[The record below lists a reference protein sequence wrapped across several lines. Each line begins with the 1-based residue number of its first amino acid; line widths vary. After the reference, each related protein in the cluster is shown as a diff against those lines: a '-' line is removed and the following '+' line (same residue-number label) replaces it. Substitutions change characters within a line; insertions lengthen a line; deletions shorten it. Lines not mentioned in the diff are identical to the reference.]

1 MGRRSDHTREEL
13 RALFI
18 GEGHAHLAQVGLAK
32 FSGREVAKRVGYS
45 VGTISNL
52 FGSVDGLIV
61 AINSRSFE
69 LWAQIL
75 RDRLESA
82 TDDRIAALVDGYFA
96 FAEQSPEL
104 WSAIYAHR
112 LPEGL
117 DLPEEDKARRAG
129 LTQIV
134 EDEIRT
140 VLPADTDADVVR
152 LARSLVAV
160 VHGHCSFV
168 VSGSFALLEEPDP
181 RGAAL
186 ARVRESLAAHGYC
199 AEDFRSDSGLGDS
212 ENRGSL

>member
-18 GEGHAHLAQVGLAK
+18 SEGHAHLAQAGLAK

-69 LWAQIL
+69 VWAQIL
-75 RDRLESA
+75 RDRLKNA
-82 TDDRIAALVDGYFA
+82 DGDRIAALVDGYFA
-96 FAEQSPEL
+96 FAQQSPEL

-117 DLPEEDKARRAG
+117 GLPEEDKARRAG

-134 EDEIRT
+134 EDEIRS
-140 VLPADTDADVVR
+140 VLPAGTEADLVR

-181 RGAAL
+181 QGAAL
-186 ARVRESLAAHGYC
+186 ARVRESLAAHGY
-199 AEDFRSDSGLGDS
+199 G
-212 ENRGSL
+212 N